1 MIRKKDASTRLIKP
15 TLPELFVDEVLYLV
29 ENWESDWEYN
39 GEIEIFDEGIAQYL
53 LVGQKSHAKFYAAL
67 ILNKPSLRCSLV
79 PEEPFDSL
87 EEEAENTIHLVYS
100 NPVSPNGEKDLNMLQ
115 EILGKRG
122 FRFVKQ

>member
-53 LVGQKSHAKFYAAL
+53 LVGQQSHAKFYAAL

-87 EEEAENTIHLVYS
+87 EEEAENTIHLV
-100 NPVSPNGEKDLNMLQ
+100 
-115 EILGKRG
+115 
-122 FRFVKQ
+122 